1 MSDIGVWIEPE
12 ADMRGKRRAAV
23 LAVACLLGAVLP
35 GPSAAVATGFSSS
48 NVEHIDTVPYD
59 AGLASSARLVGR
71 YLYVGGA
78 KTLSIYDVK
87 NPEAPVRLS
96 TTPSGVQCPNEDIDT
111 NGRILLMMDQ
121 QFEGALRVW
130 DVENK
135 AAPVEV
141 AKYVMP
147 GVKDHTFTCVLDCR
161 YGYGSRGHIV
171 DLKNPAEPKLV
182 GSWGAMAPNDGFDLT
197 EVAPG
202 LLLSASRQIMLIDAR
217 KDPVRPKV
225 IARGSTMDNRLIH
238 SNLWP
243 RNGRD
248 KFFLVQG
255 ETPLTGVCDDDSGA
269 FMTWDASRWKKTRS
283 FTMIDEYRVSNGTY
297 ADGNPPAGVLGCTD
311 MWFSEHPDFHNG
323 GLVASGFFEHGT
335 RFLDVDGKG
344 EISEVGYFM
353 PIGGETIAAYWI
365 TDEIVYA
372 IDQTRGID
380 ILRFTP

>member
-1 MSDIGVWIEPE
+1 
-12 ADMRGKRRAAV
+12 MRRVKKAALLV
-23 LAVACLLGAVLP
+23 SACLVGAGVP
-35 GPSAAVATGFSSS
+35 VSSSAVATGFSSS
-48 NVEHIDTVPYD
+48 NVEHIDTVPFD

-96 TTPSGVQCPNEDIDT
+96 TTPSGIQFPNEDIDT

-121 QFEGALRVW
+121 QFEGALHVW

-135 AAPVEV
+135 TAPVEV
-141 AKYVMP
+141 AKLVMP
-147 GVKDHTFTCVLDCR
+147 QPRDHTFTCVLDCR

-171 DLKNPAEPKLV
+171 DLKDPSQPKLV
-182 GSWGAMAPNDGFDLT
+182 GSWGAMLPNDGFDLT

-217 KDPVRPKV
+217 KDPLRPTI
-225 IARGSTMDNRLIH
+225 IARGSTLDNRLIH

-243 RNGRD
+243 RNGKDR
-248 KFFLVQG
+248 FFLVQG
-255 ETPLTGVCDDDSGA
+255 ETPLTGRCDEDSGA

-283 FTMIDEYRVSNGTY
+283 FTMIDEYRVSNGTFV
-297 ADGNPPAGVLGCTD
+297 DGNPPAGVLGCTD
-311 MWFSEHPDFHNG
+311 MWFSAHPDFYNG

-335 RFLDVDGKG
+335 RFLDVDPRGQ
-344 EISEVGYFM
+344 ISEVGYFM
-353 PIGGETIAAYWI
+353 PIGGETIAALWI
-365 TDEIVYA
+365 NDKIVYA

>member
-1 MSDIGVWIEPE
+1 MTRIG
-12 ADMRGKRRAAV
+12 RAA
-23 LAVACLLGAVLP
+23 LLIAAGITALGISGVAP
-35 GPSAAVATGFSSS
+35 AVATGFSSS
-48 NVEHIDTVPYD
+48 NVEHIGTVPFD

-96 TTPSGVQCPNEDIDT
+96 TVPSGVQFPNEDIDT
-111 NGRILLMMDQ
+111 NGKILLMMDQ
-121 QFEGALRVW
+121 QFEGALHVW
-130 DVENK
+130 DVEDK

-141 AKYVMP
+141 AKMVLP
-147 GVKDHTFTCVLDCR
+147 GVRDHTFTCVFDCR

-171 DLKNPAEPKLV
+171 DLKDPSKPKLV

-197 EVAPG
+197 EVSPG

-217 KDPVRPKV
+217 KDPVHPKV
-225 IARGSTMDNRLIH
+225 IARGSTLDNRLIH
-238 SNLWP
+238 SNRWP
-243 RNGRD
+243 RQGRD

-255 ETPLTGVCDDDSGA
+255 ETPVTGVCNEDSGA

-297 ADGNPPAGVLGCTD
+297 ADGSPPAGVLGCTD
-311 MWFSEHPDFHNG
+311 MWFTEHPDFRNG

-335 RFLDVDGKG
+335 RFLDVDGLG
-344 EISEVGYFM
+344 QISEVGYFM
-353 PIGGETIAAYWI
+353 PIGGETIAALWI
-365 TDEIVYA
+365 TDDIVYA

>member
-1 MSDIGVWIEPE
+1 MGIG
-12 ADMRGKRRAAV
+12 K
-23 LAVACLLGAVLP
+23 LALSLTGAMLLLAGAI
-35 GPSAAVATGFSSS
+35 PSPPASATGFASS
-48 NVEHIDTVPYD
+48 NVEHVDTVPFD

-71 YLYVGGA
+71 YLYVGGS

-96 TTPSGVQCPNEDIDT
+96 TVYSGVQFPNEDIDT
-111 NGRILLMMDQ
+111 NGRVLLMMDQ
-121 QFEGALRVW
+121 SVQGLLHIW

-141 AKYVMP
+141 ATMDLP
-147 GVKDHTFTCVLDCR
+147 GVVDHTFTCVLDCR

-171 DLKNPAEPKLV
+171 DLKNPAQPKLV
-182 GSWGAMAPNDGFDLT
+182 GSWGAMAGNDGFDLT
-197 EVAPG
+197 EVSPG
-202 LLLSASRQIMLIDAR
+202 LVLSASRQIMLIDGR

-225 IARGSTMDNRLIH
+225 IARGSTLDNRLIH
-238 SNLWP
+238 SNRWP
-243 RNGRD
+243 RKGKD

-255 ETPLTGVCDDDSGA
+255 ETPLTGICNEDSGA

-283 FTMIDEYRVSNGTY
+283 FTLIDEYRVSNGTFT
-297 ADGNPPAGVLGCTD
+297 DGSPPAGVLGCTD

-335 RFLDVDGKG
+335 RFLEIDRRGQ
-344 EISEVGYFM
+344 ISEVGYFM
-353 PIGGETIAAYWI
+353 PVGGETIAALWI
-365 TDEIVYA
+365 NDEIVYA

-380 ILRFTP
+380 ILRFQP